1 MSRTKGIGAYFS
13 FRKLI
18 TPGIVRIIHVIGLI
32 LINLSL
38 MVGSI
43 GGIIVA
49 VTGTLAFELEGGILV
64 VGIIVWIIATIIT
77 FVIVNLLWRI
87 FCEQG
92 ILFFSIHEINA
103 SIEKHLIDLNKNM
116 EKLVELNQE
125 EDEEE

>member
-1 MSRTKGIGAYFS
+1 MSKTKGIGAYFS

-18 TPGIVRIIHVIGLI
+18 TPGIVRTIHVIGLI

-38 MVGSI
+38 LVGFV

-49 VTGTLAFELEGGILV
+49 VTGTLAFDLEGGMLV
-64 VGIIVWIIATIIT
+64 VGIIVWIIASIIT
-77 FVIVNLLWRI
+77 FIIVNLLWRI

-116 EKLVELNQE
+116 EKLIELNIE